1 MTLDAL
7 VTRQLAV
14 LCGRRLDDAAFAL
27 PRHIVHAMTVAVEP
41 APLYFADA
49 IATIAN
55 VRPDAHPQANVASLT
70 LCLAYI
76 DAAYGRYIRERAEYL
91 RSPAGAS
98 IPGGAAELAR
108 ILRRSGNGG
117 GEDGVDDGS
126 PVRHAGLEPDD
137 LVPLFN
143 YIVAKSTIDH
153 PVLCA
158 VLCSMWLQQQGLG
171 KGRDGFALSM
181 FKAACAWAAS
191 FTF

>member
-14 LCGRRLDDAAFAL
+14 LCGRRLDDPSFAL
-27 PRHIVHAMTVAVEP
+27 PRHIVHAMTGAVEP

-55 VRPDAHPQANVASLT
+55 VRPDAHPQTNVASLT

-108 ILRRSGNGG
+108 ILRRSGG
-117 GEDGVDDGS
+117 DGSDDGS

-143 YIVAKSTIDH
+143 YIVAKSAIDH
-153 PVLCA
+153 PVFCA
-158 VLCSMWLQQQGLG
+158 VLASMWLQQQGLG